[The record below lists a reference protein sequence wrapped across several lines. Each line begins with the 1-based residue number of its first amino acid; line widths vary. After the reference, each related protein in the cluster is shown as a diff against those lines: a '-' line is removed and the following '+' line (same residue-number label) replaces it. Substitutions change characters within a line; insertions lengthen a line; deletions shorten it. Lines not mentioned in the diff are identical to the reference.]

1 MSWLVGLTLCVLFG
15 AVLIGG
21 WLVHHRVRLPLA
33 RLRHTLRTLGVPC
46 DDSAE
51 ATLRTATEQLKDLA
65 RHAQQAEKDLALLSS
80 LILRTDDGIIVVD
93 RHLRIVL
100 ANRAAA
106 ALWGRAETGLEGSRL
121 ADLVRDKQVYDGFC
135 NAIEQQQPF
144 QGRFERAEGHDR
156 QVFELH
162 ITPLDNQHA
171 AGVFLNITRVEQL
184 ERVRQ
189 EFLTNVSHELRT
201 PLTSIMAYVETLLDG
216 ALDDPEHR
224 VEFLR
229 VIERHARRLH
239 SLIDDIS
246 DLSAIESGEIRLEMT
261 EVNLRSIVAEV
272 VQTLQPRAQ
281 RNDVHLVNEVPF
293 ELVVKADHKRFEQI
307 LINLIDNAIKFNRP
321 GGSVYIHAQR
331 CDDQIIISVKD
342 TGIGIPAADLPRIFE
357 RFYRVD
363 KARSVEAGGTGL
375 GLAIVKHLVKVQG
388 GRINI
393 ESKPDEGTCVSLT
406 WPAANVAE
414 AEMSGVA

>member
-1 MSWLVGLTLCVLFG
+1 MSWLIGLTLLVFLG
-15 AVLIGG
+15 ALLIGG
-21 WLVHHRVRLPLA
+21 WLVRCRLLLPLA
-33 RLRHTLRTLGVPC
+33 RLRHLLHTSGIACEDT
-46 DDSAE
+46 AE
-51 ATLRTATEQLKDLA
+51 ATLQAATEQLKELA
-65 RHAQQAEKDLALLSS
+65 ARAQQAEKDLALLSS
-80 LILRTDDGIIVVD
+80 LILRTDDGILVVD
-93 RHLRIVL
+93 RHLRVVL

-106 ALWGRAETGLEGSRL
+106 ALWGRNETGLEGSRL

-135 NAIEQQQPF
+135 DAIEHQQAF
-144 QGRFERAEGHDR
+144 QGRFERADGDDR

-162 ITPLDNQHA
+162 ITPLDNHHA

-184 ERVRQ
+184 ERIRQ

-216 ALDDPEHR
+216 ALDDPDHR
-224 VEFLR
+224 VEFLH

-246 DLSAIESGEIRLEMT
+246 DLSAIESGQIRLDIT
-261 EVNLRSIVAEV
+261 QVNLRAIVAEV
-272 VQTLQPRAQ
+272 VQTLQPRAR
-281 RNDVHLVNEVPF
+281 RNSIHLVNEVPF
-293 ELVVKADHKRFEQI
+293 ELVVRADQKRFEQI

-321 GGSVYIHAQR
+321 GGSVYIGAQR
-331 CDDQIIISVKD
+331 QNKQIIISVKD
-342 TGIGIPAADLPRIFE
+342 TGIGIPATDLPRVFE

-363 KARSVEAGGTGL
+363 KARSVEVGGTGL

-393 ESKPDEGTCVSLT
+393 ESQPDEGTCVNLM
-406 WPAANVAE
+406 WPAADAEIADVA
-414 AEMSGVA
+414 